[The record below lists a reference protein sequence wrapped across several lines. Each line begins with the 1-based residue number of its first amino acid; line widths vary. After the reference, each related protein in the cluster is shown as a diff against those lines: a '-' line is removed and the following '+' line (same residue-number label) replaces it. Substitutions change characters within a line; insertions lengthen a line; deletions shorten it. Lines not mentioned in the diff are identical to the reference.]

1 MSESVPNITS
11 RLRTRPVTLQRGRER
26 SRSRRSWRWLRYGVE
41 AIIVLSLFGMA
52 LFANI
57 NQIDETGFHPD
68 ESRWLNRAY
77 FVDALTDPYGSV
89 WQDYYLTRG
98 QPPLGSYVIGLGQL
112 IQGTSLTPNLVW
124 DFYYSSTNW
133 NQISGAAPNEENL
146 ESGRRT
152 SAFVGALAVV
162 TAYFVARRMT
172 NRLGGA
178 TAAFLLT
185 WNGLSLRIGSQA
197 LSDHTLLLTLG
208 LALLA
213 AFQFMRRPTWPWAI
227 VLGIC
232 FGLGGA
238 AKLTPLLLSL
248 TAAGLGG
255 LLLLRWLVVSRTR
268 TQRRQ
273 DRSIAIKLIVQ
284 PVLAFATFVVS
295 YPYLWVDPFRRTWN
309 LYDFRITEMDSQGRA
324 FPSAKVNGFQD
335 VFNRINNNGNLGGI
349 QQTSWRMIQWIN
361 DWTDRQIEIILHL
374 DLTIAAASI
383 PFVIA
388 IAMRYGLKSPHF
400 LVSTM
405 LGAQAALIVL
415 GLRSDL
421 YRYYLPLAMIMFIC
435 IGIMVGMISDWL
447 LQFGRWAIMRRRNP
461 APKPVAGLPTSRL
474 RSRIVRYR
482 RPTPLRHAPH
492 LKPRGARA

>member
-1 MSESVPNITS
+1 MSDHLPFAIS
-11 RLRTRPVTLQRGRER
+11 RLSTRPVSLQRGQSQKR
-26 SRSRRSWRWLRYGVE
+26 SLWSARWFRYLLD
-41 AIIVLSLFGMA
+41 AIIALSLFGMA

-57 NQIDETGFHPD
+57 NQIDETSFHPD

-77 FVDALTDPYGSV
+77 FIDALSDPYGSV

-98 QPPLGSYVIGLGQL
+98 QPPLGSYAIGLGQL

-178 TAAFLLT
+178 TAACLLT

-248 TAAGLGG
+248 SATGLGG
-255 LLLLRWLVVSRTR
+255 LLLFRWLVVSRTR
-268 TQRRQ
+268 VQRKL

-284 PVLAFATFVVS
+284 PLLAFITFIIS
-295 YPYLWVDPFRRTWN
+295 YPYLWADPIRRTWN
-309 LYDFRITEMDSQGRA
+309 LYDFRIAEMDSQGRA

-349 QQTSWRMIQWIN
+349 QQTSWRIIQWIN
-361 DWTDRQIEIILHL
+361 EWTGRQFELILHL
-374 DLTIAAASI
+374 DLLVAAASI
-383 PFVIA
+383 PFVIVIA
-388 IAMRYGLKSPHF
+388 IRYGLKSPHF
-400 LVSTM
+400 LVSSM

-435 IGIMVGMISDWL
+435 IGIMVGVISDWIV
-447 LQFGRWAIMRRRNP
+447 RATR
-461 APKPVAGLPTSRL
+461 GLFRGKRTTTLVPLRFVQPTRL
-474 RSRIVRYR
+474 NSRIVRYR
-482 RPTPLRHAPH
+482 RSVPHLRATH
-492 LKPRGARA
+492 LKPKGVRA